1 MRVIVA
7 SETLMEKAT
16 AWLRSLPTLRK
27 RQARG
32 EHASDAVAIQV
43 AAHTAEGTGRPAYV
57 IPGNS
62 YGHAVLRVFPDLQ
75 DGVRTTATR
84 PTVCYKVTP
93 DRKVFKLTLS
103 YTRNN
108 PVRLNPYPNEH
119 AARVLP
125 PTAIRPDTYRSKAIK
140 AGVRIILGK
149 LKRLPL
155 RKPKS
160 GTGSRVRDPMVVQA
174 FRFSNALWT
183 AAQARTWL
191 AKHRIKVTLFEPA
204 TASRQ
209 ASMRAVHK
217 RRSRKPRSRGWERV
231 A

>member
-1 MRVIVA
+1 MHITVE
-7 SETLMEKAT
+7 SETLLEKAT
-16 AWLRSLPTLRK
+16 AWLQKLPALRK
-27 RQARG
+27 KQARG
-32 EHASDAVAIQV
+32 EHADEMVAVQI
-43 AAHTAEGTGRPAYV
+43 AAHVAERDGKDAFV

-62 YGHAVLRVFPDLQ
+62 YGHAVLRVFFDMR
-75 DGVRTTATR
+75 DGIVSSVTR
-84 PTVCYKVTP
+84 PAAVFRVTP
-93 DRKVFKLTLS
+93 KREVYKLHLS
-103 YTRNN
+103 YSERS
-108 PVRLNPYPNEH
+108 PSIRRNPYPNEH

-125 PTAIRPDTYRSKAIK
+125 PTSIRPDTYRSKTIK
-140 AGVRIILGK
+140 AGIRLILGK

-174 FRFSNALWT
+174 VRFSNALYT
-183 AAQARTWL
+183 AAQARSWL
-191 AKHRIKVTLFEPA
+191 AKHGIRASLEPA

-209 ASMRAVHK
+209 ASMRAVHR

>member
-1 MRVIVA
+1 MRVTVD

-16 AWLRSLPTLRK
+16 SWLRSLLTLRK
-27 RQARG
+27 KQARG
-32 EHASDAVAIQV
+32 EHADDAVAIQV
-43 AAHTAEGTGRPAYV
+43 AAHTAERTGSPAYV

-84 PTVCYKVTP
+84 PTTCYKVTP
-93 DRKVFKLTLS
+93 DRKVFKLILA
-103 YTRNN
+103 YGDAA
-108 PVRLNPYPNEH
+108 VRRNPYPNEH

-125 PTAIRPDTYRSKAIK
+125 PTSIRPDTYRSKTIK
-140 AGVRIILGK
+140 AGVRIIIGK
-149 LKRLPL
+149 LRRIPL

-183 AAQARTWL
+183 ATQARAWL

-217 RRSRKPRSRGWERV
+217 RRSRRPRSHGWERV

>member
-1 MRVIVA
+1 VENLTMRVAVE
-7 SETLMEKAT
+7 SETLLEKAT
-16 AWLRSLPTLRK
+16 TWLRSLPTLRK
-27 RQARG
+27 KQARG
-32 EHASDAVAIQV
+32 EHADEAVAIQV
-43 AAHTAEGTGRPAYV
+43 AACTAERTGSPAYV

-62 YGHAVLRVFPDLQ
+62 YGHFVLRVFTGLQ
-75 DGVRTTATR
+75 EGVSASATGPTA
-84 PTVCYKVTP
+84 CYKVTP
-93 DRKVFKLTLS
+93 DRKVSKLKLA
-103 YTRNN
+103 YTRS
-108 PVRLNPYPNEH
+108 NPYPNEH

-125 PTAIRPDTYRSKAIK
+125 PTAIRPDTYRSKTIK
-140 AGVRIILGK
+140 AGVRIIIGK

-160 GTGSRVRDPMVVQA
+160 GTGSRVRDPMVIQA

-191 AKHRIKVTLFEPA
+191 TKHNVKTTLFEPA

-209 ASMRAVHK
+209 ASMRAIHK
-217 RRSRKPRSRGWERV
+217 RRSRRPRSRGLVRI